1 MALSVSALMGFDC
14 MSLGDGIYL
23 QQLHQKTTDLQDIYD
38 ISRAVVEAQ
47 GQALYRSIP
56 FKYSTGD
63 HLIMSSHIIGV
74 ISLDCKCFR
83 IGVMWCT
90 KSWDLLRSS
99 FMQTGQVFRFH
110 TWNRIIILT
119 RLSNGPDKK
128 ETNNSYE
135 NIGMQKCANF
145 TIVRT
150 LLLIGRFCS
159 FKQYIV

>member
-23 QQLHQKTTDLQDIYD
+23 QQLHQKTTDLQDIHD

-47 GQALYRSIP
+47 GQAMYRSIP

-83 IGVMWCT
+83 IGVM
-90 KSWDLLRSS
+90 
-99 FMQTGQVFRFH
+99 
-110 TWNRIIILT
+110 
-119 RLSNGPDKK
+119 
-128 ETNNSYE
+128 
-135 NIGMQKCANF
+135 
-145 TIVRT
+145 
-150 LLLIGRFCS
+150 
-159 FKQYIV
+159 

>member
-23 QQLHQKTTDLQDIYD
+23 QQLQQKTTDLQDIYD

-47 GQALYRSIP
+47 GQAMYRSIP

-83 IGVMWCT
+83 IGVM
-90 KSWDLLRSS
+90 
-99 FMQTGQVFRFH
+99 
-110 TWNRIIILT
+110 
-119 RLSNGPDKK
+119 
-128 ETNNSYE
+128 
-135 NIGMQKCANF
+135 
-145 TIVRT
+145 
-150 LLLIGRFCS
+150 
-159 FKQYIV
+159 

>member
-38 ISRAVVEAQ
+38 ISRTVVEAQ
-47 GQALYRSIP
+47 GQAMYRSIP

-83 IGVMWCT
+83 IGVM
-90 KSWDLLRSS
+90 
-99 FMQTGQVFRFH
+99 
-110 TWNRIIILT
+110 
-119 RLSNGPDKK
+119 
-128 ETNNSYE
+128 
-135 NIGMQKCANF
+135 
-145 TIVRT
+145 
-150 LLLIGRFCS
+150 
-159 FKQYIV
+159 

>member
-1 MALSVSALMGFDC
+1 MALSASAVMGFDC

-47 GQALYRSIP
+47 GQAMYRSIP

-83 IGVMWCT
+83 IGVM
-90 KSWDLLRSS
+90 
-99 FMQTGQVFRFH
+99 
-110 TWNRIIILT
+110 
-119 RLSNGPDKK
+119 
-128 ETNNSYE
+128 
-135 NIGMQKCANF
+135 
-145 TIVRT
+145 
-150 LLLIGRFCS
+150 
-159 FKQYIV
+159 